1 MVKTAT
7 KTRRFDASAYL
18 DSEQTMREYLAV
30 ALEDGDPKAI
40 QLVLRDIAKAQGMST
55 LAKQSGLNRESL
67 YKSLSAEGNP
77 SFATIMKIT
86 EALGLKITLVG
97 SAN

>member
-1 MVKTAT
+1 
-7 KTRRFDASAYL
+7 
-18 DSEQTMREYLAV
+18 MREYLAV

-40 QLVLRDIAKAQGMST
+40 QLVLRDISKAQGVTT
-55 LAKQSGLNRESL
+55 LANQAGNDRESF

-86 EALGLKITLVG
+86 EALGLKFTLAAPV
-97 SAN
+97 N